1 MSMETAKEFKK
12 YVYSYAKSVWIEK
25 GGLNVN

>member
-12 YVYSYAKSVWIEK
+12 YVFSHAKNVWIEK